1 MIVTAAQAI
10 MRHTLT
16 MKKKWRN
23 LSRKEHSGNLQWE
36 IYNKKKKDRFMKHN
50 FNALFY
56 KQFQNE
62 KKYRQKVKCS
72 NVYIWLRKKI
82 WNLFCLL
89 CRRNI
94 NGSSIWY
101 INVRLAEIF
110 LRGKEEIRGRN
121 VLTTNFLWR
130 KYWYWHNSQ
139 QGGPLRRREDTSSH
153 FCKR

>member
-110 LRGKEEIRGRN
+110 LRGKEETYHKLLVAQILILAQ
-121 VLTTNFLWR
+121 LTTRGTTTTTRRYFQPFLQ
-130 KYWYWHNSQ
+130 KII
-139 QGGPLRRREDTSSH
+139 
-153 FCKR
+153 K